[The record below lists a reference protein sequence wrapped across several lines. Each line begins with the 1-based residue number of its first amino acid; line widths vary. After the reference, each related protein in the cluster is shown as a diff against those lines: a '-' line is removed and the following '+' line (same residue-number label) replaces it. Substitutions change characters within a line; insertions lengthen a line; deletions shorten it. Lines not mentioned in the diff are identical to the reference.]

1 MWFRV
6 QPFHFFIKSTWL
18 KKKRFTWNVN
28 KSVTRVFSCSGPQ
41 NLSTRLMRVML
52 LHSMYWLSSPTPS
65 FTSRRYS
72 ILNTVTDSFP
82 KIFKFPYLNTVL
94 LISTLSLFGSY
105 LKQKERQLYNC
116 EDNLFC
122 NEHYYNKSYWPVGR
136 SLKCISHLCHKC
148 ILKWLTFKRKTSLFE
163 KALTVHFKYELQYS

>member
-1 MWFRV
+1 M
-6 QPFHFFIKSTWL
+6 
-18 KKKRFTWNVN
+18 
-28 KSVTRVFSCSGPQ
+28 TRVFSCSGPQ
-41 NLSTRLMRVML
+41 NLSTRLMSVML
-52 LHSMYWLSSPTPS
+52 LHSMYWLSSPTSS

-82 KIFKFPYLNTVL
+82 NIFKFPYLNVVL

-105 LKQKERQLYNC
+105 LTQKERQLYYC

-122 NEHYYNKSYWPVGR
+122 NELLLNCR

-163 KALTVHFKYELQYS
+163 KTLAVHFKYELQYS

>member
-1 MWFRV
+1 MILTLPYLYEHMAYKQRNLQLNV
-6 QPFHFFIKSTWL
+6 LFFNYLSTWL
-18 KKKRFTWNVN
+18 NLLSFSSLVVQGSSLSTLYQVYMIKKRFTWNVN

-52 LHSMYWLSSPTPS
+52 LHSMYWLSSPIPS

-82 KIFKFPYLNTVL
+82 NIFKFPYLNVVL

-105 LKQKERQLYNC
+105 LKQKERQL
-116 EDNLFC
+116 
-122 NEHYYNKSYWPVGR
+122 
-136 SLKCISHLCHKC
+136 
-148 ILKWLTFKRKTSLFE
+148 
-163 KALTVHFKYELQYS
+163 

>member
-1 MWFRV
+1 MFIFNLLINIA
-6 QPFHFFIKSTWL
+6 QFIMFFKPCGSGFKPFNSLSSLHD

-72 ILNTVTDSFP
+72 ILNTVTESFP
-82 KIFKFPYLNTVL
+82 KIFKFPYLNVVL

-116 EDNLFC
+116 EDLILI
-122 NEHYYNKSYWPVGR
+122 KS
-136 SLKCISHLCHKC
+136 
-148 ILKWLTFKRKTSLFE
+148 ILQWTLL
-163 KALTVHFKYELQYS
+163 